1 MRGEGST
8 VWDDAGNALIDISG
22 ALWYCNVG
30 YGRPSSPTRP
40 PRRCAS
46 SPRTRPTTASPRRR
60 PRRWR
65 RGSRSSC
72 RSTAPRSS
80 SPRAAASRST
90 PRRSSRARTGPRSA
104 SRTSTSIVSRQFA
117 YHGSNAYGTSLGGM
131 AALTDVYGRLV
142 SDVEQVP
149 WDDAEALAEA
159 IDRARRRPGR
169 RLLRRADH
177 RRRRR
182 ADPARGLPRAA
193 SRRSA
198 ASARCCSS
206 LDEVITGF
214 GRTGEWFATG
224 RYGLSPDLITVAK
237 GITSGY
243 IPLGGVIASARV
255 AEPFW
260 ADGHDERLPPRLH
273 VRRARDRLRGR
284 AREPRRDRARGARPA
299 GDASSSRCSRTRS
312 RPLADHPAV
321 AEVRTGV
328 GLLGAVEL
336 ADPSK
341 LQAVIDAAYERGVL
355 VRGIRGVALQ
365 VSPPFVI
372 TEDEIA
378 TTARRRRGAGRRR
391 DRPRGTAYR
400 VAEHAAPETPRCAGA
415 ARARRSAPA
424 PAPRTPPTYRSTAS
438 SVCCTES
445 VHSSS
450 RPGVAKMP
458 RFMFQSQP
466 SSVSSTSWCALNV
479 S

>member
-1 MRGEGST
+1 VARAFWNPMTNMGAFRDRGITIVRGEAST
-8 VWDDAGNALIDISG
+8 VWDDAGKALIDVSG

-30 YGRPSSPTRP
+30 YGR
-40 PRRCAS
+40 AEL
-46 SPRTRPTTASPRRR
+46 AE
-60 PRRWR
+60 
-65 RGSRSSC
+65 
-72 RSTAPRSS
+72 
-80 SPRAAASRST
+80 AAAAQMRELASYKTYDGFTSPQTEALAARVAEVVPLDGAKVFFTSGGGESIDT
-90 PRRSSRARTGPRSA
+90 AAKLARAYWAAVGKPDKHVV
-104 SRTSTSIVSRQFA
+104 VSRQFA

-142 SDVEQVP
+142 ADVDQVP

-159 IDRARRRPGR
+159 IDHAGADRVAAFFAEPIIGAGGVLIPPEGYLERVQDICTEREV
-169 RLLRRADH
+169 LLV
-177 RRRRR
+177 
-182 ADPARGLPRAA
+182 
-193 SRRSA
+193 
-198 ASARCCSS
+198 

-224 RYGLSPDLITVAK
+224 RYGLAPDLITVAK

-260 ADGHDERLPPRLH
+260 ADGTTNVFRHGFTYAGHATACAVGLANLEVIEREGLVQR
-273 VRRARDRLRGR
+273 VREL
-284 AREPRRDRARGARPA
+284 EPALA
-299 GDASSSRCSRTRS
+299 DALA
-312 RPLADHPAV
+312 PLADHPAV

-378 TTARRRRGAGRRR
+378 ETARVFGDAL
-391 DRPRGTAYR
+391 D
-400 VAEHAAPETPRCAGA
+400 AAA
-415 ARARRSAPA
+415 
-424 PAPRTPPTYRSTAS
+424 
-438 SVCCTES
+438 
-445 VHSSS
+445 
-450 RPGVAKMP
+450 
-458 RFMFQSQP
+458 
-466 SSVSSTSWCALNV
+466 
-479 S
+479 